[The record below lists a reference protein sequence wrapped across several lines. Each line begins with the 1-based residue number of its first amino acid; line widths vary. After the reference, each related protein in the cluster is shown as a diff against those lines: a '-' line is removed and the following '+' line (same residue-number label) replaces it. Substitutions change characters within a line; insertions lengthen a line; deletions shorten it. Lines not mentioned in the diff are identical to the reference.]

1 MIIQSILS
9 SRAGALLTIGED
21 ASLKEA
27 AKLLTEKRIGA
38 LPVTDDDNLVGII
51 SERDIVRICAQAD
64 SGAMESLVKG
74 AMTSKVETAA
84 PGDKIE
90 NALARMTDRR
100 IRHLP
105 VVENGKLVGIVSI
118 GDLVKCQIDE
128 VLREADAMRNYIQS

>member
-1 MIIQSILS
+1 MNIQSILS
-9 SRAGALLTIGED
+9 KREGSLLTIAGS

-38 LPVTDDDNLVGII
+38 LPVTKGDALVGII

-64 SGAMESLVKG
+64 SGAMESLVAN
-74 AMTSKVETAA
+74 AMTTKVETAA
-84 PGDKIE
+84 PSDSIE

-105 VVENGKLVGIVSI
+105 VLENGKLVGIVSI

-128 VLREADAMRNYIQS
+128 VLREADAMRSYIQS